1 MQSMGHS
8 LIHKKLQREDMEA
21 KSRLRIPLAMVITAL
36 IFTSACASTTPE
48 EYEFSYE
55 ECKNMRADKNH
66 RFWKQ
71 PIAVQGC
78 ELIIFEFE
86 VENSRGDQ

>member
-1 MQSMGHS
+1 MRIS
-8 LIHKKLQREDMEA
+8 LGL
-21 KSRLRIPLAMVITAL
+21 VIIAVM
-36 IFTSACASTTPE
+36 FVSSCASTSQD
-48 EYEFSYE
+48 EYELSYE

-78 ELIIFEFE
+78 ELIIFEVE
-86 VENSRGDQ
+86 VENSQGDQ